1 VTVRGDVVPG
11 RSEPRTVS
19 VGVCVTV
26 RGDVV
31 PGRSEPRTVNVGV

>member
-1 VTVRGDVVPG
+1 VRVTVRGDVVPG

-19 VGVCVTV
+19 VGVLTV

-31 PGRSEPRTVNVGV
+31 PVAQNLGL